1 MNIIILGPQGSG
13 KGTQAKL
20 LAEKFHFFYFE
31 SGEFLR
37 ELAKT
42 NEVVRKILDKGEM
55 VPGDELSSYI
65 SAFFDEKEI
74 YNNIIFDGFPRFI
87 DEYNFFAKW
96 LKDKEIKIDL
106 VVVLDVSRKVTLER
120 LSKRARED
128 DTEEAI
134 SKRLE
139 IYEKQT
145 LPLISQLEM
154 ETEVIHINGERS
166 IEGIQEELER
176 IVRSEK
182 N

>member
-20 LAEKFHFFYFE
+20 LAEKFNFLYFE

-37 ELAKT
+37 ELGRK
-42 NEVVRKILDKGEM
+42 NDVVRKILDKGEM
-55 VPGDELSSYI
+55 VPGNELSSYI

-106 VVVLDVSRKVTLER
+106 VIVLEVSRKVTLER

-128 DTEEAI
+128 DTTEAI

-139 IYEKQT
+139 IYEKET
-145 LPLISQLEM
+145 LPLISKLQV
-154 ETEVIHINGERS
+154 ETKVIKVDGERS
-166 IEGIQEELER
+166 VDDIQEELEG
-176 IVRSEK
+176 IIANEK